1 MLNTSWFIARRLSLS
16 SRDRKSSP
24 AIKVA
29 VISTALSMAIML
41 LAVSVVGGFRRE
53 IRDKVIGFDAH
64 ISLYPLAE
72 DESEE
77 TALNYTPELKAVVT
91 SQPWVKRADLMVT
104 APVLVKTNDA
114 FKGLYL
120 RGVED
125 DYDFSFLRSNL
136 TQGSLPAPKA
146 KADILISESAATKL
160 GVVAGDS
167 VILFISDDLK
177 ARKVRVSGVFNTRF
191 DSYDRYFAYA
201 PAALVRN
208 LTGLLPWQG
217 TGLDIITDNTA
228 ALEEYNASLIAG
240 ISKAVEEGRVHQS
253 LTSLTVHQKGSHYFA
268 WLDLLDI
275 NVWVILVLM
284 SAVALFTLVSGMLI
298 LILEKLRFIGVMRS
312 LGGTRGAV
320 RNVFVLLA
328 VRVALRGM
336 LIGGALAMALIVL
349 QHYTR
354 IIPLDPE
361 AYYIDFVPVSLE
373 PLSLV
378 AVPVAF
384 IVVSWLALILPSQV
398 AGRIRPSRTLRRRD

>member
-41 LAVSVVGGFRRE
+41 IAVSVVCGFRRE

-72 DESEE
+72 EEGDE
-77 TALNYTPELKAVVT
+77 TVLDYTPGLRNVIT
-91 SQPWVKRADLMVT
+91 SQPWVKRADLIVT
-104 APVLVKTNDA
+104 APVLIKTDDS
-114 FKGLYL
+114 FKGLYM
-120 RGVED
+120 RGVER
-125 DYDFSFLRSNL
+125 DYDFSFLQSNL
-136 TQGSLPAPKA
+136 TQGTQPSA

-167 VILFISDDLK
+167 VNLFISDDLK
-177 ARKVRVSGVFNTRF
+177 ARKVKVSGVFNTRF

-201 PAALVRN
+201 PAGLVRT
-208 LTGLLPWQG
+208 LTGLAPWQG
-217 TGLDIITDNTA
+217 TSIDIITDNTA
-228 ALEEYNASLIAG
+228 ALEEYNATLIAG
-240 ISKAVEEGRVHQS
+240 INNAIEEGRVHQS
-253 LTSLTVHQKGSHYFA
+253 LSSLTVHQKGNHYFA

-312 LGGTRGAV
+312 VGATRGVV

-336 LIGGALAMALIVL
+336 LIGGVFAMSLIVL

-354 IIPLDPE
+354 LIPLDSE

-373 PLSLV
+373 PLPLV
-378 AVPVAF
+378 TVPVAF
-384 IVVSWLALILPSQV
+384 VVVSWLALILPSQV